1 VLPRAIYFVLFAGI
15 ASFFPFLVLYYQ
27 ELGLSG
33 KQIGGLTALLPLV
46 TVVATP
52 FWGAV
57 ADVSRRYKLLL
68 LSLIAGCVVS
78 VFLLS
83 TTTFYALLLLY
94 VALFAFCSGPV
105 MPLIDSSVLS
115 SLGER
120 RQDYGKLRLWGT
132 VGFGLMSPLA
142 GWLTERY
149 NLHLAFYLYIIFLTL
164 TFALV
169 IFFPIQRANVRKPLG
184 TDLFEFRN
192 RAWLM
197 FLVTIFIG
205 GIGLSVGGNY
215 FLLHMKNLEIPQG
228 YIGLA
233 LTFATL
239 GELPFMMFGH
249 RLLKRYP
256 AKSLLLV
263 ALFALSLRLIGY
275 SLAAAPWHFLA
286 IQLLHGPTFALIWIA
301 GISYADFLAPAH
313 LKATGQSL
321 FSSTL
326 SGLGGTLGAF
336 VGGFLYDAVG
346 LVTTFRWAALTLV
359 LAAILLFLMQR
370 ETHGSRQKQHEVVQS
385 TRGTEKK

>member
-68 LSLIAGCVVS
+68 LALIAGCVVS

-83 TTTFYALLLLY
+83 TTTLYALLLVF
-94 VALFAFCSGPV
+94 VALFAFMSGPV
-105 MPLIDSSVLS
+105 MPLIDSSVLTN
-115 SLGER
+115 LGER

-132 VGFGLMSPLA
+132 IGFGLMSPLA

-149 NLHLAFYLYIIFLTL
+149 NLHLAFYLYMIFLTVVF
-164 TFALV
+164 TLV
-169 IFFPIQRANVRKPLG
+169 IFFPIQRASLRKPLG

-205 GIGLSVGGNY
+205 GVGLSVSGNY
-215 FLLHMKNLEIPQG
+215 FLLHMKNLEIPQS
-228 YIGLA
+228 YIGLS

-239 GELPFMMFGH
+239 GEFPFMMLGH

-256 AKSLLLV
+256 AKFLLLV
-263 ALFALSLRLIGY
+263 ALFALSVRLIGY

-286 IQLLHGPTFALIWIA
+286 VQLLHGPTFALIWIA
-301 GISYADFLAPAH
+301 GISYADALAPAH

-326 SGLGGTLGAF
+326 SGLGGTVGAF
-336 VGGFLYDAVG
+336 IGGFLYDAVG
-346 LVTTFRWAALTLV
+346 LVTTFQWAALTLV
-359 LAAILLFLMQR
+359 LAAILLFIMQR
-370 ETHGSRQKQHEVVQS
+370 EKVKSVS
-385 TRGTEKK
+385 EKSEFEENV

>member
-1 VLPRAIYFVLFAGI
+1 VLPKAIYFFLFAGI

-46 TVVATP
+46 TVFATP
-52 FWGAV
+52 FWGAI

-68 LSLIAGCVVS
+68 LLLIVGCIAS

-83 TTTFYALLLLY
+83 STTVYVLLLAF
-94 VALFAFCSGPV
+94 VAVFAFCSGPI
-105 MPLIDSSVLS
+105 MPLIDSSVLT

-120 RQDYGKLRLWGT
+120 KQDYGKLRLWGT

-149 NLHLAFYLYIIFLTL
+149 NLHLSFYLYMIFLAITL
-164 TFALV
+164 GLV
-169 IFFPIQRANVRKPLG
+169 IFFPIQRASLRKPLG

-197 FLVTIFIG
+197 FLITIFIG
-205 GIGLSVGGNY
+205 GIGLAVSGNY
-215 FLLHMKNLEIPQG
+215 FLLHMKNLGIPQS

-249 RLLKRYP
+249 RILRRYP
-256 AKSLLLV
+256 AKTLLLV
-263 ALFALSLRLIGY
+263 ALFALCLRLIGY
-275 SLAAAPWHFLA
+275 SLAVAPWHFLA
-286 IQLLHGPTFALIWIA
+286 VQLLHGPTFALIWIA
-301 GISYADFLAPAH
+301 GISYADALSPSH
-313 LKATGQSL
+313 LKATGQGL

-326 SGLGGTLGAF
+326 SGLGGTVGAF
-336 VGGFLYDAVG
+336 TGGILYDAVG
-346 LVTTFRWAALTLV
+346 LVTTFQWAAVALV
-359 LAAILLFLMQR
+359 VVAVLLFAVQR
-370 ETHGSRQKQHEVVQS
+370 EKSFTAMK
-385 TRGTEKK
+385 